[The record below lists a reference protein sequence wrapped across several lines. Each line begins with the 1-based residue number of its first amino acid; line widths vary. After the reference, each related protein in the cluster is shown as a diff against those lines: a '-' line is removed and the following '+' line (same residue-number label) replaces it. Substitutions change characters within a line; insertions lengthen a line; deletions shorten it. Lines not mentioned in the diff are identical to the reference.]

1 MPSARPLLLLAAG
14 ALLAGCSANNSA
26 SNTDLVAGKEQ
37 FVAKCGACHTLA
49 RAGTKGTVGPN
60 LDDAFANA
68 VDEGFGETAIRG
80 VVRQMI
86 DIGSAK
92 DGDKVLM
99 EPDIVTDD
107 DARNVAAYVAKVVD
121 KPGKDSGLLATVGQA
136 TQSDKPA
143 VAKAGTLE
151 IPADP
156 GGQLLYTYAEAE
168 APAGS
173 LKIAMPNESSIDH
186 DIVIDGKGTGE
197 QVGKGGTSEFT
208 ADFTPGV
215 YTYYCSVEGHREAGM
230 EGKLTV
236 K

>member
-1 MPSARPLLLLAAG
+1 MPSVRLLSLLAAG
-14 ALLAGCSANNSA
+14 GLVLAGCSANS
-26 SNTDLVAGKEQ
+26 SSSSTDLVSGKKL
-37 FVAKCGACHTLA
+37 FISKCGSCHTLA

-60 LDDAFANA
+60 LDHAFANS

-80 VVRQMI
+80 MVRQMI
-86 DIGSAK
+86 DIGQAAE
-92 DGDKVLM
+92 GDKKIM
-99 EPDIVTDD
+99 NPDIVSGD

-121 KPGKDSGLLATVGQA
+121 KPGKDSGLLATAGQA

-143 VAKAGTLE
+143 VAKAGVLS

-156 GGQLLYTYAEAE
+156 GGQLLYQYAKAE

-173 LKIAMPNESSIDH
+173 LKIEMPNESGVTH
-186 DIVIDGKGTGE
+186 DIVIDGKGEGE
-197 QVGKGGTSEFT
+197 QVDKGTSEFT
-208 ADFTPGV
+208 ADFKPGV
-215 YTYYCSVEGHREAGM
+215 YTYYCSVQGHREAGM